1 MDIRIK
7 WFYRLGFLFLLFIV
21 FFIFMKL
28 KPMWG
33 PVVSIATIILL
44 PFFIGAFISYLL
56 HPIVEALHRQ
66 GMQRGLSVMIIYLL
80 FFGGMGYGLYKG
92 IPAIINQI
100 QELAENAPSLIKQYK
115 IWVEMLHQQTSN
127 WPFGIQERIENGLDE
142 LEIRMNHY
150 FTNVGNYATIIFDF
164 LILFALIPFIAFYM
178 LKDYEELKKML
189 WYMTPRKWRN
199 QGRAFLRDVDTS
211 LGGYIRGQL
220 LLCATI
226 SVLAALLFWLFG
238 MKYPLVLGT
247 IIGIT
252 NVIPYF
258 GPIIGAIP
266 AIIIAATMSG
276 KMVMTVVI
284 IVLVLQFLEGNV
296 FSPLIVGKSLHMHPL
311 FIMLAL
317 LAGEELGGIMGMI
330 LSIPILAVL
339 KVVIL
344 HARVHFRKKA
354 PLIDK

>member
-33 PVVSIATIILL
+33 PVVSVATIILL

-66 GMQRGLSVMIIYLL
+66 GMRRGLSVMIIYLL

-100 QELAENAPSLIKQYK
+100 QELSENAPSLIKQYK

-142 LEIRMNHY
+142 LEIRMNAY
-150 FTNVGNYATIIFDF
+150 LNNIVNYAMRAFDF

-178 LKDYEELKKML
+178 LKDYEELKKMI
-189 WYMTPRKWRN
+189 WYMTPKKWRN
-199 QGRAFLRDVDTS
+199 QGRAFLRDVDAS

-220 LLCATI
+220 LLCAVI
-226 SVLAALLFWLFG
+226 SVLAHSCFG
-238 MKYPLVLGT
+238 C
-247 IIGIT
+247 
-252 NVIPYF
+252 
-258 GPIIGAIP
+258 
-266 AIIIAATMSG
+266 
-276 KMVMTVVI
+276 
-284 IVLVLQFLEGNV
+284 LE
-296 FSPLIVGKSLHMHPL
+296 
-311 FIMLAL
+311 
-317 LAGEELGGIMGMI
+317 
-330 LSIPILAVL
+330 
-339 KVVIL
+339 
-344 HARVHFRKKA
+344 
-354 PLIDK
+354 